1 MEFVE
6 RKIRCLIIDDEQPA
20 HEVLKYLIGKVP
32 WLEYLGSCYNAI
44 DAMEVIAELSPD
56 ILFLDVSMPELSGV
70 ELLNIMQV
78 SQSHVIMTTA
88 YPEFAI
94 DGFKYDVTAFLLK
107 PIGFDRFLKAVTKV
121 RRLQHPETAPA
132 KETRVAYEAA
142 KTFIPQLAAEAA
154 GALPE
159 DGSLI
164 AEDEPLPPSTD
175 EYIWVRADRK
185 VFCIWFK
192 DMYFVEGLKDYVK
205 LYHKGGMLVTHGS
218 VSSMEAR
225 LPKPQFVRTHRSFIV
240 NRDAIKLIDGNTIH
254 LNNNMQAAIAASQN
268 REAVLKQLMG
278 RRG

>member
-1 MEFVE
+1 MTEFTD

-32 WLEYLGSCYNAI
+32 WLEWIGSCYNAI
-44 DAMEVIAELSPD
+44 DAMEVIAEMSPD

-78 SQSHVIMTTA
+78 TQTHVIMTTA

-107 PIGFDRFLKAVTKV
+107 PIGFDRFLKAVNKV
-121 RRLQHPETAPA
+121 RRLQHQEPVVA
-132 KETRVAYEAA
+132 KEVKVAYEMEMSGAPLTAA
-142 KTFIPQLAAEAA
+142 LSP
-154 GALPE
+154 ALPE
-159 DGSLI
+159 NGASI
-164 AEDEPLPPSTD
+164 EEDDPLPPSTD
-175 EYIWVRADRK
+175 EYIWIRADRK

-192 DMYFVEGLKDYVK
+192 DIYFVEGLKDYVK
-205 LYHKGGMLVTHGS
+205 LYHKSGMLVTHGS

-240 NRDAIKLIDGNTIH
+240 NRDAIKVIDGNTIH
-254 LNNNMQAAIAASQN
+254 MNNNMQAAIAASQN